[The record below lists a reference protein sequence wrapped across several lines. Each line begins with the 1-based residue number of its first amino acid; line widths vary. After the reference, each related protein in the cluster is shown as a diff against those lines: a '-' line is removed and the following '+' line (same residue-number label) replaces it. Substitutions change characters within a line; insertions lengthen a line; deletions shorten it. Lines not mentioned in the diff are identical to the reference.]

1 MSPPLSLNPMNPMA
15 VEAALQAAS
24 PAPHDEAPRLR
35 GDLAVWL
42 VIAAE
47 LVTFGLLFA
56 TFAFARVAQTEV
68 FNASQATLDLR
79 FGVVNTLL
87 LISGS
92 AGVAHAVRSLRQGR
106 IGAAQAWWGL
116 AIACGLAFLVLKGVE
131 YAAKADAGIDLET
144 NTFYMFY
151 FLLTGFHFLH
161 VAAGVVFLVICAVQT
176 RRGVYGPGR
185 SLVPETAA
193 GFWHMVDLLWIVLF
207 PLVYV
212 MR

>member
-106 IGAAQAWWGL
+106 IGAAQAW
-116 AIACGLAFLVLKGVE
+116 
-131 YAAKADAGIDLET
+131 
-144 NTFYMFY
+144 
-151 FLLTGFHFLH
+151 
-161 VAAGVVFLVICAVQT
+161 
-176 RRGVYGPGR
+176 
-185 SLVPETAA
+185 
-193 GFWHMVDLLWIVLF
+193 
-207 PLVYV
+207 
-212 MR
+212 